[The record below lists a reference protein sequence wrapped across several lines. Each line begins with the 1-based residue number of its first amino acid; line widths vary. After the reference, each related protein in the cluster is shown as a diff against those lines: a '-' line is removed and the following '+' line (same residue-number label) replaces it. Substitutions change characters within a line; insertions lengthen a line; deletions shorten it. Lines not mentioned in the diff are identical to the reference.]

1 MQTNCAQLDVLNV
14 KFESKT
20 SSLSTHTH
28 NAWKECP
35 PGVHSGYHWVS
46 S

>member
-1 MQTNCAQLDVLNV
+1 MQTNRAQLDVLNV

-20 SSLSTHTH
+20 SSLSTHTL
-28 NAWKECP
+28 NALKERP
-35 PGVHSGYHWVS
+35 PDVNSGYHWVS